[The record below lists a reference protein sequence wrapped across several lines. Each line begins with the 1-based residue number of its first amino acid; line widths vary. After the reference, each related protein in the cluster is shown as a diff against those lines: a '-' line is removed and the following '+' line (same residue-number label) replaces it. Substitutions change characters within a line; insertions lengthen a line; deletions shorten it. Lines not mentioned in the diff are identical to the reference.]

1 MNFLWLLSFWVLDFW
16 FLLFFFSSIS
26 SLQDVSYL
34 VLYGGLFCFLS
45 FTVLYDF
52 IYSLF
57 VAQLSCFWCLAKA
70 VMEIIIHQFSS
81 SQVTQLC
88 LTLCHPMDRSMPDLP
103 VHYQLP
109 EFTQTRVHWVSNAIQ
124 PSHPLSSSSPPA
136 LNLAWHQGL
145 FKWVS
150 SSHHVAK
157 VLEFQLQHQSFQ
169 WTPRTDLL

>member
-1 MNFLWLLSFWVLDFW
+1 MCLTLCYMAVCFVFCPSLYCMILL
-16 FLLFFFSSIS
+16 
-26 SLQDVSYL
+26 QN
-34 VLYGGLFCFLS
+34 
-45 FTVLYDF
+45 
-52 IYSLF
+52 IYSIF

-70 VMEIIIHQFSS
+70 VMEIIIHQFNS

-136 LNLAWHQGL
+136 LNLSWHQGL

-169 WTPRTDLL
+169 WTLRTHLL